1 MLVCK
6 LAARGRKKEAFG
18 KKEPIMKCLHNTNLS
33 IFFGIKVSFRLVP
46 RKQVFIEKECES
58 QDDLT
63 PLFEGKKTP
72 PPEEGKLGGGFEG
85 RGRLKIMSLEPS
97 FEGDFYQFWRNFIR
111 RDDVIRKIKNFNFE
125 INVDENDLEILQSH
139 FNLVSTKL
147 NTPIR
152 NLMPI
157 QIKTWFIANRVEY
170 I

>member
-1 MLVCK
+1 
-6 LAARGRKKEAFG
+6 
-18 KKEPIMKCLHNTNLS
+18 
-33 IFFGIKVSFRLVP
+33 
-46 RKQVFIEKECES
+46 
-58 QDDLT
+58 
-63 PLFEGKKTP
+63 
-72 PPEEGKLGGGFEG
+72 
-85 RGRLKIMSLEPS
+85 MSLEPS